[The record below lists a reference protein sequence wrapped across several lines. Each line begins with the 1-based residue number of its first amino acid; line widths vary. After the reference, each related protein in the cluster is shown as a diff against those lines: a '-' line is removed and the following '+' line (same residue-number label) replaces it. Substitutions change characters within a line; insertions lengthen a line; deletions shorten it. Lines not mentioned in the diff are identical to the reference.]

1 MQCFM
6 GSSGQEELINLAMKR
21 MFAEVFS
28 EVL

>member
-1 MQCFM
+1 M